1 MNEQKPLGLVSE
13 PKILMVLDFSN
24 LKIKLSNIGEN
35 YMNNFINVRIQSV
48 SQNRLENNLVHNVRA
63 KQSRNDINDNV
74 NYLYKLEGQSYNR
87 IELVGEESQ
96 NSLQELKAQYKQDRE
111 KHKKL
116 YYDRAK
122 YKMEENNGSWLE
134 GVITF
139 SEAIKHDLGNKYT
152 TQDLEER
159 AIKIVNEIANYFNV
173 EPKSVVLHL
182 SETTPHFH
190 FYLQNF
196 DDVGRSITHMFK
208 SKKHFSHLQD
218 IAFKHLQ
225 DLGMQRGIKKEVS
238 FHRHQETKDY
248 HEKEI
253 KALNHKLHNTNEKYN
268 VLKRDL
274 LLVKDD
280 LTKTI
285 SQLENV
291 RDELKKGFDS
301 LNIQKNTLKEVRRN
315 LDKSSSEF
323 SKVDSIVKE
332 LIKQEQ
338 TLRSNHQ
345 KVKDD
350 IQKKQNDLKIVE
362 DKQSQLESKF
372 DRTNEYLENDIKQIK
387 SKIIELVE
395 NSKDKGV
402 FSDKIDEKKIKN
414 LIYQEFKKVQT
425 IYEDNRRLISKNQRV
440 EEKFNTMYQ
449 EFSKHIQVVERN
461 KSLEE
466 KLKLKESSL
475 EQYKKLNKDLDDE
488 NTKLRDKIYKL
499 ENKDKELNHHRHR

>member
-1 MNEQKPLGLVSE
+1 
-13 PKILMVLDFSN
+13 
-24 LKIKLSNIGEN
+24 
-35 YMNNFINVRIQSV
+35 MNNFINVRIQSV
-48 SQNRLENNLVHNVRA
+48 SQSRLENNLVHNVRA
-63 KQSRNDINDNV
+63 KPSRNDINDNV

-87 IELVGEESQ
+87 IELVGEENQ
-96 NSLQELKAQYKQDRE
+96 NALQELKAQYKQDRE

-122 YKMEENNGSWLE
+122 YKMVESNGSWLE

-196 DDVGRSITHMFK
+196 DDIGRSITHMYK

-225 DLGMQRGIKKEVS
+225 DLGMERGIKKEVS

-274 LLVKDD
+274 SLVKDD

-285 SQLENV
+285 TQLESV
-291 RDELKKGFDS
+291 REELKKGFDS
-301 LNIQKNTLKEVRRN
+301 LNIQKNTLKEVRKN
-315 LDKSSSEF
+315 LDKSSIEF
-323 SKVDSIVKE
+323 SKIDGLVKD

-338 TLRSNHQ
+338 TLRSNHK

-350 IQKKQNDLKIVE
+350 IQKKQNDLKIVQ

-372 DRTNEYLENDIKQIK
+372 ERTNEYLENDIKQIK

-395 NSKDKGV
+395 NSKDKG
-402 FSDKIDEKKIKN
+402 FLSDKIDEKKIKN

-425 IYEDNRRLISKNQRV
+425 IYEDNRRLVSKNQRV
-440 EEKFNTMYQ
+440 EEKFNVMYQ
-449 EFSKHIQVVERN
+449 EFSKHIEVVETN
-461 KSLEE
+461 KSLQNQLE
-466 KLKLKESSL
+466 LKASSL
-475 EQYKKLNKDLDDE
+475 DQYKKLHKQLDDE

-499 ENKDKELNHHRHR
+499 ENKNKDSNTHHRYR